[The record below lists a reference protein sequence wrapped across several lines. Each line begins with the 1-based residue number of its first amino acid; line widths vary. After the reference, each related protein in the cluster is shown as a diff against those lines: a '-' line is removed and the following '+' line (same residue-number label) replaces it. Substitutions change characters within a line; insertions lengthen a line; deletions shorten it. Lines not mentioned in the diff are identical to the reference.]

1 MQTSIIIAGFGGQG
15 VLFAGQLL
23 AYAGMDDGHHVT
35 WIPSYGPEMRGGT
48 ANCTVIIS
56 DELIGAPI
64 VSHPDAAVVLNR
76 PSYDK
81 YEPLLKPEGL
91 LVVNSSLVTAVS
103 TRDDVETVCVPAN
116 DIAEALATKKMLNV
130 AALGA
135 LLARRPVLSLEIVE
149 QALVNHLPA
158 GKAHLIEGNVA
169 VLRRGFQYS
178 MNGEHESADVNG
190 PRRNEVRE

>member
-15 VLFAGQLL
+15 ILFAGQLL

-64 VSHPDAAVVLNR
+64 VSHPDVAVVLNQ

-169 VLRRGFQYS
+169 ALRRGFQYS
-178 MNGEHESADVNG
+178 MNGKHESADANG